1 MELFLDG
8 VRGFY
13 FQAKLTDS
21 HVGYLR
27 GEGLERKSLKMV
39 ANIQAHIFLEH
50 VLNST
55 ISDHIQFLNLGAT

>member
-1 MELFLDG
+1 MNILSTLSLELFLDG

-39 ANIQAHIFLEH
+39 ANIQAHYF
-50 VLNST
+50 
-55 ISDHIQFLNLGAT
+55 